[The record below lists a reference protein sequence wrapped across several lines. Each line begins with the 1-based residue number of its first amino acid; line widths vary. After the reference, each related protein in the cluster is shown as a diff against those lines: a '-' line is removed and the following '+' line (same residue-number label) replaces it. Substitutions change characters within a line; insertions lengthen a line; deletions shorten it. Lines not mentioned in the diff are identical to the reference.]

1 MRAADNALSIFLDDV
16 AIDEKAKSDLKAK
29 IVLEDTYAFCKLC
42 LRDSLTTKGR
52 VDSSDCIERKKC
64 TKHCDFNEQHQMCIC
79 CRTSRVRCKNKC
91 NTDIYAG
98 SFYCFFSG
106 KSRASCLC
114 QTCTNRKNERKQEQ
128 ARFDHFF
135 SVRLAKSSCFNRRDK
150 GSGST
155 TPGESCR
162 EQPRL
167 RLRAARTP
175 RATASPASDPS
186 TRTLSR
192 PGPLSS
198 GSGGQPQ
205 AKRRQTSTIPTR
217 PAPRR
222 PPNRPRSPP
231 PCASPPG
238 GQLPDGRGLH
248 SARTGRARARAWSR
262 WTRRTAYLG
271 TPSSRAPTPTSRR
284 RRAARGGRNSVPT
297 ARSKT
302 RKRWPPALPRMSLA
316 LVKGPQSA
324 SHPRLTHRT
333 HRRSLARCVSAAC
346 TAGGLRCTVAA
357 PPL

>member
-1 MRAADNALSIFLDDV
+1 MTTSSPCGWQSLPAS
-16 AIDEKAKSDLKAK
+16 IDE
-29 IVLEDTYAFCKLC
+29 
-42 LRDSLTTKGR
+42 TKEAAAR
-52 VDSSDCIERKKC
+52 
-64 TKHCDFNEQHQMCIC
+64 HP
-79 CRTSRVRCKNKC
+79 
-91 NTDIYAG
+91 
-98 SFYCFFSG
+98 
-106 KSRASCLC
+106 ASPAA
-114 QTCTNRKNERKQEQ
+114 NN
-128 ARFDHFF
+128 
-135 SVRLAKSSCFNRRDK
+135 
-150 GSGST
+150 
-155 TPGESCR
+155 P
-162 EQPRL
+162 PRQ

-205 AKRRQTSTIPTR
+205 ARRRQTSTIPTR

-316 LVKGPQSA
+316 LVKAPQSA